1 MCVLVFVT
9 YGHLFISG
17 QGSWFHKVCYYN
29 CGNNNHGGSYI
40 FYRVDP
46 DAICPRMYR
55 DA

>member
-17 QGSWFHKVCYYN
+17 QGSWFHQLCFYD
-29 CGNNNHGGSYI
+29 CGQNRYGWYDI

-46 DAICPRMYR
+46 DAICPRVYG